1 MPKRCPST
9 IEGKLSLAIQAYSS
23 GQVKSLYAAAR
34 SYRVPYSSLY
44 TRYHGTPS
52 KSASQLVTRKLT
64 CTKKRFFSNVFL
76 TSMRRVF
83 LPGRQSYEKSRILFS

>member
-1 MPKRCPST
+1 MPKRYPST

-52 KSASQLVTRKLT
+52 RSALSKIER
-64 CTKKRFFSNVFL
+64 CR
-76 TSMRRVF
+76 
-83 LPGRQSYEKSRILFS
+83 